1 MASSHRLTKY
11 IARSDGQLLVE
22 LLMAMALTAI
32 MLPALLVGLVASRGG
47 KAQMQQRLDATTLSK
62 EAYDAFR
69 IVREKGWN
77 FVSNNGM
84 YYPVLDGNTW
94 ELATGSA
101 TIGGF
106 ARYITISDVYR
117 DAAGNIMS
125 SGAVDP
131 STKKVTITV
140 SWDTPQSS
148 SVSATYYVVRTDNQV
163 YTQGTY
169 AEFNA
174 GTKTNTQVT
183 DPSDGRVKLSSN
195 TKGQW
200 CLPSF
205 SGATISLPDGPPV
218 SVASYA
224 DPNTISNPNRVFVAT
239 SPLATTSI
247 KLAYVTVT
255 ANTDPPVPTL
265 RGKFTMD
272 ASKYSNAGLVPTGTG
287 LDNSFITNKV
297 AYYKSS
303 GGKTY
308 ALLATTKT
316 DKEVIAI
323 LVDDGDPSNDNTN
336 NGEFQDYV
344 NQIYKYVTF
353 FNTRIYQGTATQD
366 QAPYGAGA
374 SSLAVYQDKGYVI
387 SGGYLYVFDLSNID
401 TKTTSS
407 GLDMVGCRIELD
419 GSDCNVSTSR
429 VRKYNSGG
437 TGTSFGSE
445 SSGLS
450 GCNDGGMVEIF
461 GDNDVYPISV
471 GGSTYAYI
479 AVGAG
484 TDPEFNIVN
493 VTNVPTSS
501 TSPAISSNNCGRIS
515 NGAAG
520 WKRISSLDFNS
531 DSNTQETAN
540 SVFGKSDGT
549 RAYISSNGTVDGDH
563 SGTPDSD
570 QFYVINTT
578 NKSSPAFLS
587 GTPSTGATSGYYLGS
602 GANAQLYPRR
612 SITVFGDSR
621 ALLAGIDG
629 VSDGNNAM
637 EYQVLNISNESSPS
651 YCGGLQFSN
660 GFNDMTTTVEADGD
674 KYVYLIGSGAGNE
687 LKIIQGG
694 PDGPYLEA
702 GTFESS
708 AIDIGSSATFNRFD
722 VIENL
727 PPQTSI
733 QYQIAL
739 ADQVAGSCSSANYV
753 FVGSDGTVNTK
764 FATGSAIPLNNDGT
778 GFENPGRCLKYRAYL
793 ATTDYNVTPTL
804 LDVHFNYS
812 P

>member
-1 MASSHRLTKY
+1 MA
-11 IARSDGQLLVE
+11 I
-22 LLMAMALTAI
+22 TAV

-47 KAQMQQRLDATTLSK
+47 KAQQQQRLDATTLSK
-62 EAYDAFR
+62 EAYDALR
-69 IVREKGWN
+69 IVRERGWGY
-77 FVSNNGM
+77 VSANGT
-84 YYPVLDGNTW
+84 YYPTLNGNTW

-106 ARYITISDVYR
+106 SRFITISDVYR
-117 DAAGNIMS
+117 DSFGAIAS
-125 SGAVDP
+125 SGSVDP

-140 SWDTPQSS
+140 SWNTPQSS

-169 AEFNA
+169 AEFIA
-174 GTKTNTQVT
+174 GTNTNTQVT
-183 DPSDGRVKLSSN
+183 DPADGRVKLSSN

-205 SGATISLPDGPPV
+205 SSATISLPDGPPV

-224 DPNTISNPNRVFVAT
+224 DPNTVSNANKVFVAT
-239 SPLATTSI
+239 SPLSTTSI
-247 KLAYVTVT
+247 KLAYVTAT

-265 RGKFTMD
+265 RGIFTMD
-272 ASKYSNAGLVPTGTG
+272 ATQYSDAGLVPVGTG

-297 AYYKSS
+297 TYYKSA

-323 LVDDGDPSNDNTN
+323 LVDDGDPSNDTTN

-344 NQIYKYVTF
+344 NQIYKYMTF

-374 SSLAVYQDKGYVI
+374 SSLAVHQDKGYVL
-387 SGGYLYVFDLSNID
+387 SGGYLYVFDLSTID
-401 TKTTSS
+401 TKSTTD
-407 GLDMVGCRIELD
+407 GLDMIGCRIQLD

-429 VRKYNSGG
+429 VRKYNAGG
-437 TGTSFGSE
+437 TGTTFGNE
-445 SSGLS
+445 SNFLS
-450 GCNDGGMVEIF
+450 GCNDGGMVEKF
-461 GDNDVYPISV
+461 GDNDVYPIAV
-471 GGSTYAYI
+471 GGNTYAYI

-484 TDPEFNIVN
+484 TNPEFNIVN
-493 VTNVPTSS
+493 VTSVPTAGSV
-501 TSPAISSNNCGRIS
+501 PPIADNACGRIVGGNAS
-515 NGAAG
+515 

-531 DSNTQETAN
+531 QNNTQETAN

-549 RAYISSNGTVDGDH
+549 RAYISSNGTVDANNNGVA
-563 SGTPDSD
+563 DSD
-570 QFYVINTT
+570 QFYVINTS

-587 GTPSTGATSGYYLGS
+587 GSPSTGATSGYYLGS
-602 GANAQLYPRR
+602 GANAQQYPRR

-637 EYQVLNISNESSPS
+637 EYQVLTISNESSPA
-651 YCGGLQFSN
+651 YCGGLQFSS
-660 GFNDMTTTVEADGD
+660 GFNDMTSTVEADGD
-674 KYVYLIGSGAGNE
+674 KYVYLIGSGAGND

-694 PDGPYLEA
+694 PDGPFLEA
-702 GTFESS
+702 GMFESS
-708 AIDIGSSATFNRFD
+708 IIDIGSSATFNRFD
-722 VIENL
+722 VVENL

-739 ADQVAGSCSSANYV
+739 ADQVSGSCTGANYV
-753 FVGSDGTVNTK
+753 FVGPDGTVDTK
-764 FATGSAIPLNNDGT
+764 FATGSAIPLNNDGVDY
-778 GFENPGRCLKYRAYL
+778 ENPGQCLKYRAYL